1 MLLLAHV
8 EGPFISSN
16 RNSLACGC
24 LSSVGPPLLSCPLL
38 YSVFQ
43 KLTPAPVWQSLWG
56 LRSAN
61 GLRAYGWL
69 KKSWSGG
76 KEGSDGG
83 LQYRK
88 PKQSIISTLT
98 RKSPIIY
105 KIITV
110 LISTREPRSHR
121 NQGNWI
127 QWVTRPSKEKQDTR
141 NCFGFGGAWEEDV
154 ATMEAGKRNS
164 DKILRNS

>member
-110 LISTREPRSHR
+110 LISTREPRSYR

-127 QWVTRPSKEKQDTR
+127 SMSDTPLQGEIGHKKLFWVWWSMGRR
-141 NCFGFGGAWEEDV
+141 CGHHGG
-154 ATMEAGKRNS
+154 R
-164 DKILRNS
+164 